1 MPEDTTKAIRIRLGT
16 AALDLIKG
24 QSELPANALDMAI
37 SELLHDRS
45 RANRLEHTVSAFE
58 ARDLRQTEAL
68 SALALTCQ
76 AQTTAIGDLT
86 DLVDHRTKEM
96 VRIFTHISTLVGT
109 KFTDGEE
116 LQRLHKRFQEMS
128 EDLASQMSKLS
139 DLVASKS
146 REAAKTT
153 GRLITSIE
161 EQHLAVPLQGEQR
174 TFEPEKGRGHER

>member
-1 MPEDTTKAIRIRLGT
+1 MLSTWRSQSCCTTGLAPIALNTQCRL
-16 AALDLIKG
+16 
-24 QSELPANALDMAI
+24 
-37 SELLHDRS
+37 
-45 RANRLEHTVSAFE
+45 
-58 ARDLRQTEAL
+58 LRPVT
-68 SALALTCQ
+68 S
-76 AQTTAIGDLT
+76 AIGDLT

-128 EDLASQMSKLS
+128 EDLASQMTNLS

-146 REAAKTT
+146 RETAKTT

-161 EQHLAVPLQGEQR
+161 EQRLAVPVEGEQR